1 MIGRE
6 NVCYVNATTDLSPIS
21 EAQFIVNA
29 LIAGVTL
36 WHPYGAHPAAFLQH
50 HVCCSACLTSL
61 PVHPSCQTILHAASP
76 YDLSCPPSHL
86 VTHIPAALL
95 SLVMVQ

>member
-1 MIGRE
+1 MIGRG
-6 NVCYVNATTDLSPIS
+6 NVCYVNATPDLSPIS
-21 EAQFIVNA
+21 EAHFIVNA

-61 PVHPSCQTILHAASP
+61 PVHPSCQTILSP
-76 YDLSCPPSHL
+76 SML
-86 VTHIPAALL
+86 PAHTIYPAYHPTWSPAYL
-95 SLVMVQ
+95 